1 VDHVEIKRAS
11 LEDVETILHL
21 QMRAY
26 LSEAEIYN
34 DYSIPP
40 LIQTLK
46 EIKQEFSQQV
56 FLKATEE
63 DGNILGSVRAYL
75 EKETAYIRRL
85 IVKPESQNKGIGTKL
100 MQAVE
105 LNSLIAMN
113 CLQDTRVLGTY
124 TYTKNLDTWSS
135 NEYPYTTRL

>member
-34 DYSIPP
+34 DYSLPP

-56 FLKATEE
+56 FLKATKKTGIYLVQDELILRKKLHIS
-63 DGNILGSVRAYL
+63 DG
-75 EKETAYIRRL
+75 
-85 IVKPESQNKGIGTKL
+85 
-100 MQAVE
+100 
-105 LNSLIAMN
+105 
-113 CLQDTRVLGTY
+113 
-124 TYTKNLDTWSS
+124 
-135 NEYPYTTRL
+135 

>member
-1 VDHVEIKRAS
+1 MDHVEIKRAS
-11 LEDVETILHL
+11 VEDVETILHL
-21 QMRAY
+21 QMHAY
-26 LSEAEIYN
+26 LSEAEIHN
-34 DYSIPP
+34 DYRLPP

-46 EIKQEFSQQV
+46 EIKQDFSQQV

-105 LNSLIAMN
+105 LHFKFAIAMN

-124 TYTKNLDTWSS
+124 TYT
-135 NEYPYTTRL
+135 

>member
-1 VDHVEIKRAS
+1 MDHVEIKRAS

-34 DYSIPP
+34 DYSLPP

-63 DGNILGSVRAYL
+63 DRNIIGSVRAYL
-75 EKETAYIRRL
+75 EKETAYIGRL
-85 IVKPESQNKGIGTKL
+85 IVKPDSQKKGIGDSCKKL
-100 MQAVE
+100 NNTS
-105 LNSLIAMN
+105 NSLIAMN
-113 CLQDTRVLGTY
+113 CLQDTRVLGIY
-124 TYTKNLDTWSS
+124 TYTKNLDTLSS
-135 NEYPYTTRL
+135 NEYP